1 MNIKLSGNKAGNSQ
15 GNKSK
20 KKLPPI
26 NSTNQVKKTKNSTNN
41 KIHENNANLDTE
53 NSKSIEKDNNI
64 NLEIPNNNDNIN
76 TENNDKEQKTS
87 KKDMESL
94 TKVKRKAQL
103 VTIEE
108 KEKDQ
113 NINGRNSS
121 LLFNKNKINENTTN
135 VSNVVNKNNASVIID
150 ETGIDKKK
158 KPIVPKVYKIIIVFR
173 NEDFYITAKPDTSI
187 KNLRLSISKLINL
200 ETKQIGMI
208 YNDKEINTS
217 NDDKTIST
225 YFNFKKM
232 RSRPIIYIRKKCIFN
247 NIDDPSSGYYLFK
260 KNFNNRV
267 KVTNFPPI
275 NDIKCTIDDNINNVI
290 INFFK
295 NYSSYGEEISENNQ
309 YKIELGNDKIDG
321 KNDFTSYIIG
331 FPSPDL
337 AFDFNRYISSLKLI
351 NPVFKDV
358 KSNIISMKKRS
369 CDHKQNNLN
378 NNNKM
383 ILKGNLRYGIDY
395 NLEET
400 DLTKRN
406 TEILKLIRNNFLQR
420 NNLKKEKNKSQIFIN
435 ATGPYL
441 SSFDKDRIEEK
452 ENRKKWICPEGFISC
467 VGKYSGIQL

>member
-1 MNIKLSGNKAGNSQ
+1 MLNQKNNKAQKNVGD
-15 GNKSK
+15 KSK
-20 KKLPPI
+20 RILPPI
-26 NSTNQVKKTKNSTNN
+26 GTPNQVNKKKNNTNN
-41 KIHENNANLDTE
+41 KIYENN
-53 NSKSIEKDNNI
+53 KY
-64 NLEIPNNNDNIN
+64 LEQENNDNIKRHAN
-76 TENNDKEQKTS
+76 TKTKIDQIKKAKNIPDENNS
-87 KKDMESL
+87 
-94 TKVKRKAQL
+94 
-103 VTIEE
+103 
-108 KEKDQ
+108 
-113 NINGRNSS
+113 
-121 LLFNKNKINENTTN
+121 
-135 VSNVVNKNNASVIID
+135 NKNNNLSKSRNNDNPNRLNNINKTLNKNIDSIIVD
-150 ETGIDKKK
+150 ETGKSDKSINKIIQK
-158 KPIVPKVYKIIIVFR
+158 IYKIIFVFR

-200 ETKQIGMI
+200 DIKQIAMI
-208 YNDKEINTS
+208 YEDKEIDIS
-217 NDDKTIST
+217 NDDKTVNT
-225 YFNFKKM
+225 YFNFKKL
-232 RSRPIIYIRKKCIFN
+232 RSRPIIYIKKKFISN
-247 NIDDPSSGYYLFK
+247 NLSEDGSSNYYLFK
-260 KNFNNRV
+260 KNFNNKV
-267 KVTNFPPI
+267 KIVNFPSI
-275 NDIKCTIDDNINNVI
+275 TDLTITIDDHINNVI
-290 INFFK
+290 NNFFK
-295 NYSSYGEEISENNQ
+295 NNSSFGEVISENNQ